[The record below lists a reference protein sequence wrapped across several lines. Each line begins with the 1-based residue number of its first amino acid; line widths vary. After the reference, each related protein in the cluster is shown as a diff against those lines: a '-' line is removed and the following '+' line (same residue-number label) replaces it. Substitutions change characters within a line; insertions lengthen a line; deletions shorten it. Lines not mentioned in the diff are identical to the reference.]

1 MSDTIIFD
9 LETFAIND
17 AEQYIEAVEAPSNY
31 KDPIKIAAY
40 IEEARVKA
48 IDTCAL
54 DADLCQVV
62 ALGWMTPDDREP
74 TIRLCRD
81 VTEEKETLEQFWR
94 EAKGADLV
102 SFRGLNF
109 DMPILMRRSQYLYIP
124 HPRLNLDKYRSN
136 HIDLFQELT
145 WRGAIKGHSLQFYM
159 ARFGIP
165 YDDVSTGK
173 DIAALVKAGDWLG
186 VKAHCAADVLGTKL
200 LAQRLGLIHSSTPV
214 PVAEGAF

>member
-9 LETFAIND
+9 LETFAIDD
-17 AEQYIEAVEAPSNY
+17 ADQFIEPAEAPSNY
-31 KDPIKIAAY
+31 KKPEAIAAY

-48 IDTCAL
+48 LDTCAICENTL
-54 DADLCQVV
+54 
-62 ALGWMTPDDREP
+62 EE
-74 TIRLCRD
+74 RD
-81 VTEEKETLEQFWR
+81 TLEQFWR

-109 DMPILMRRSQYLYIP
+109 DMPILMRRSQYLNVPYL
-124 HPRLNLDKYRSN
+124 RLSLDKYRSN

-165 YDDVSTGK
+165 YEDISSGK
-173 DIAALVKAGDWLG
+173 DIAALVKAGDWAG
-186 VKAHCAADVLGTKL
+186 VKAHCAADVLGTKK
-200 LAQRLGLIHSSTPV
+200 LAQRLGLIEVTQPA
-214 PVAEGAF
+214 VAEGVF